1 MNDLWQRRSNIRCC
15 PMLQSRRR
23 RRVVACAVAIAATLI
38 SGGGPRFS
46 STHAAEET
54 PAAGSPAAGSP
65 SVTETPATPEI
76 REQIGQWIA
85 DWDAPQFGKRQAAT
99 QRLLKAGQAAFPQLL
114 EAARHPSR
122 EVSERA
128 LDVLE
133 QHHRLGDAAIKEA
146 AGEALRKLAGP
157 EDAAALDRVA
167 RAARAALRPAND
179 ANNPGLARVN
189 AAALIQARLNAG
201 RARAIAGNIGVAN
214 GGIRVNGGI
223 ARSISVSDING
234 SKKIQIREKERSV
247 SIDLP
252 RGGPIALELTET
264 KDGKSTTRKFEAKDL
279 DELKQ
284 KHPEAHKVYEE
295 FAPMFGGVR
304 TPPAAPP
311 APIPAATPPAPA
323 TPPTPAKR

>member
-1 MNDLWQRRSNIRCC
+1 
-15 PMLQSRRR
+15 
-23 RRVVACAVAIAATLI
+23 
-38 SGGGPRFS
+38 
-46 STHAAEET
+46 
-54 PAAGSPAAGSP
+54 
-65 SVTETPATPEI
+65 VTATPATLEF
-76 REQIGQWIA
+76 REQIGQWIT

-133 QHHRLGDAAIKEA
+133 QHHRLGDATLKEA

-157 EDAAALDRVA
+157 EDAAAVDRVA

-179 ANNPGLARVN
+179 ANNAVLARAN
-189 AAALIQARLNAG
+189 APALIQARVNAIRG
-201 RARAIAGNIGVAN
+201 PMIAGNIAIAN
-214 GGIRVNGGI
+214 RGIRVNGGI

-247 SIDLP
+247 NIDLP
-252 RGGPIALELTET
+252 RGGPIALELTEI

-311 APIPAATPPAPA
+311 APVPAAAPPAPA
-323 TPPTPAKR
+323 TPPTSAKG